1 MALKRTGPDTVL
13 DLAVYVI
20 LGALTLAA
28 LFPVVYVAVM
38 SFCDTNSFI
47 PQNLSLDAYR
57 YVFSTRTFMR
67 SIGVSILVTS
77 AGTAVSMIMTILL
90 AYSLSCKQLRGRG
103 VFLFLITFT
112 MIFNGGIIPTFMI
125 VRRTGLYNSLWA
137 LMIPNAISAYN
148 LILMKN
154 YFMSLPEELRESA
167 RIDGCH
173 ELRLIFQIILPVSLP
188 ILATIGLFY
197 AVSKWNIFMEALL
210 YLRDSGLWPV
220 QVLLRNIIFVITGGL
235 GDSGE
240 QMVRLSFSEETMK
253 CAVIVVSTLPI
264 MAVYPFLQKYF
275 TKGLLM
281 GSVKG

>member
-1 MALKRTGPDTVL
+1 MYLKKTGSDIVL
-13 DLAVYVI
+13 DIVIYTI
-20 LGALTLAA
+20 LGVLSLTA
-28 LFPVVYVAVM
+28 LFPIVYVAIM

-47 PQNLSLDAYR
+47 PQNFSLDAYR
-57 YVFSTRTFMR
+57 YVFSTNTFLR
-67 SIGVSILVTS
+67 SIGVSILITVT
-77 AGTAVSMIMTILL
+77 GTAFSMLVTILL
-90 AYSLSCKQLRGRG
+90 AYSLSCKQLRGRSLL
-103 VFLFLITFT
+103 LFLITFT
-112 MIFNGGIIPTFMI
+112 MIFNGGIIPTILI
-125 VRRTGLYNSLWA
+125 VRRTGLYNSIWA

-154 YFMSLPEELRESA
+154 YFVSLPEELRESA

-197 AVSKWNIFMEALL
+197 AVHKWNLFMEALL
-210 YLRDSGLWPV
+210 YLRDSRLWPV

-235 GDSGE
+235 GDGGTE
-240 QMVRLSFSEETMK
+240 VVRLAFSEETMK
-253 CAVIVVSTLPI
+253 CTVIVVSTLPI
-264 MAVYPFLQKYF
+264 MLVYPFLQKYF